1 MKKHTEKEK
10 HNDNDNDNDNDN
22 EKRYINKLYSRKRT
36 GVSGSEDS
44 QYARSPLVGQR
55 GLGIASIRSED
66 ERCSGARH
74 AGSLLHL
81 LSRALDACRALS
93 ALRVVCVGPRRV
105 SFLLSLVS
113 LAFRPAFSFTSL
125 APGLISV
132 GLGLSLSLCSALV
145 TPAHATAVMHNVQ
158 DVLSNY
164 TSELDGR
171 LYFTSPSGQSWEF
184 VTDINDP
191 EIANKG
197 DGLFHPFSSD
207 LVDEALAQVSYPS
220 DKIPFEVFV
229 LPYPRRGILESSAA
243 PGEMF
248 LSPGVLECSA
258 ELVHFTVDH
267 ELGHVVH
274 RLFMPDDNVEL
285 WQRYR
290 ELRGITDVSI
300 YNAAAIHKNR
310 PHEIFAEDFRFLFGS
325 ALANYS
331 GTIENSSLL
340 LPTQVAG
347 LREFMIS
354 LVSGGPATGEEAT
367 SLALNSFPNPFNPI
381 LNVNFNVGLPPSDLP
396 LSPARAASGSRSG
409 LLQASSA
416 GSNSSARHLV
426 LRVFDV
432 NGRLVRTL
440 LDDELLPGSYSA
452 VWSGTD
458 EQGKMVSSG
467 VYFLRLEVGAQTLTK
482 KVILSR

>member
-1 MKKHTEKEK
+1 MKKDNDKNKDNGSYSYNENE
-10 HNDNDNDNDNDN
+10 NDNDNGKHNDSDN
-22 EKRYINKLYSRKRT
+22 EKRDINKLQSRKRT
-36 GVSGSEDS
+36 GVNGSGHS
-44 QYARSPLVGQR
+44 QCARSHLAGQR

-74 AGSLLHL
+74 AGSPPHL

-93 ALRVVCVGPRRV
+93 TLRVVCVAPR
-105 SFLLSLVS
+105 
-113 LAFRPAFSFTSL
+113 
-125 APGLISV
+125 LISV
-132 GLGLSLSLCSALV
+132 ALILSFSLCSALV
-145 TPAHATAVMHNVQ
+145 TPAHATAVVHNVQ

-171 LYFTSPSGQSWEF
+171 LHFTSPSGQSWEF
-184 VTDINDP
+184 ITDINDP

-197 DGLFHPFSSD
+197 DGLFHPFSNG
-207 LVDEALAQVSYPS
+207 LVEEALARVSYPS
-220 DKIPFEVFV
+220 DKISFEVFV
-229 LPYPRRGILESSAA
+229 LPYPRRGLLESSAA

-248 LSPGVLECSA
+248 LSPGVLECSP

-267 ELGHVVH
+267 ELGHIVH
-274 RLFMPDDNVEL
+274 RRFMPDENSEL

-290 ELRGITDVSI
+290 ELRGITNVSV
-300 YNAAAIHKNR
+300 YNATAIHKNR

-331 GTIENSSLL
+331 GTIENGSLL

-347 LREFMIS
+347 LREFMIW
-354 LVSGGPATGEEAT
+354 LVSGGPGTVDEAT
-367 SLALNSFPNPFNPI
+367 SLALDSFPNPFNPV

-396 LSPARAASGSRSG
+396 LSPAGAASGSRSD

-416 GSNSSARHLV
+416 GSNGSARHLV

-440 LDDELLPGSYSA
+440 LDDERVPGSYSV
-452 VWSGTD
+452 VWSGND
-458 EQGKMVSSG
+458 EEGKMVSSG
-467 VYFLRLEVGAQTLTK
+467 VYFLRLDVGQQTLTR